1 MRGPCNDRYILLRS
15 CYFQGNRVCLGSI
28 LYRYG
33 WFNSLQ
39 IKRLL
44 FGCSFFLFSC
54 LFGRGPSAYFWLDVA
69 LGDVGLVQ
77 YLSGRIG
84 GTLESSRSR
93 CVENQILF
101 LTSGDAFSL
110 IISQSPW
117 LQYMGSHVLLFP
129 ALRQSLQSY
138 PMRPYGVYP
147 CFLEVGLEVFIV
159 GTVSCVFPGCDTWVG
174 RSRYPWL

>member
-1 MRGPCNDRYILLRS
+1 MLFSGQSGLLGVNFVQVWLVQFPS
-15 CYFQGNRVCLGSI
+15 NQKVVV
-28 LYRYG
+28 
-33 WFNSLQ
+33 W
-39 IKRLL
+39 L
-44 FGCSFFLFSC
+44 FVFFLFSC

-138 PMRPYGVYP
+138 PIRPYGVYP

>member
-1 MRGPCNDRYILLRS
+1 MLFSGQSGLLGVNFVQVWLVQFPS
-15 CYFQGNRVCLGSI
+15 NQKVVV
-28 LYRYG
+28 
-33 WFNSLQ
+33 W
-39 IKRLL
+39 L
-44 FGCSFFLFSC
+44 FVFLFSC
-54 LFGRGPSAYFWLDVA
+54 LSGRGPSAYFWLDVA

-138 PMRPYGVYP
+138 PIRPYGVYP

>member
-1 MRGPCNDRYILLRS
+1 MIVIF
-15 CYFQGNRVCLGSI
+15 CYAHAIFRAIGFAWGQFCTGMAGSI
-28 LYRYG
+28 P
-33 WFNSLQ
+33 FKS
-39 IKRLL
+39 K
-44 FGCSFFLFSC
+44 GCCLAVRFFLFSC

-110 IISQSPW
+110 IISQSHW

-138 PMRPYGVYP
+138 PIRPYGVYP